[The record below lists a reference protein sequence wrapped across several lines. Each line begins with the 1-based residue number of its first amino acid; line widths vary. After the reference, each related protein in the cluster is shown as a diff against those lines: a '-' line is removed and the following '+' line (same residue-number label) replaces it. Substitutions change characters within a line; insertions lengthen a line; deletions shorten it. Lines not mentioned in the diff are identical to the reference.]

1 MQIINK
7 FYKLLNVYIYFIL
20 FSLLIVFFST
30 TYSNANA
37 FKVSDIEISSPFEL
51 NFEKNHVIDKGF
63 QTSFSEL
70 ISMITTS
77 GDKKKIKNVSIKELK
92 GMIDSFTISDEKF
105 INNEYFANLETTFNK
120 KKILKFLE
128 NKNIFPSI
136 PQRNKVLLFPIL
148 VETKDNS
155 IYLFNNNI
163 FYDKWNESKNS
174 YDLLNYLLPSEDIE
188 DLIELQKTSNDMET
202 YDFSKLINKYDIK
215 DNIILI
221 IYKEGNSIRTLSKI
235 NLNNDFKIQNKNYPK
250 INIEN
255 NDGFSNIV
263 KSLKQV
269 YEDQWKKNNEIN
281 TSIKLPITISVNSKK
296 TKKIIELEQVLD
308 SMDLISEFNILNF
321 NSESIQ
327 YKITYNG
334 TPDIFLN
341 DMRKNDFKFEMKNNI
356 WILK

>member
-51 NFEKNHVIDKGF
+51 NFEKNSVIDKGF
-63 QTSFSEL
+63 QTSFSDL

-77 GDKKKIKNVSIKELK
+77 GDSKKIKNVSIKELK

-128 NKNIFPSI
+128 NENIFPSI

-148 VETKDNS
+148 VETKDNN

-163 FYDKWNESKNS
+163 FYDRWNEQKNS
-174 YDLLNYLLPSEDIE
+174 YDLLDYLLPSEDIE
-188 DLIELQKTSNDMET
+188 DLVELQNKYKNIET
-202 YDFSKLINKYDIK
+202 YDFSNLINKYDIE
-215 DNIILI
+215 DSIILI
-221 IYKEGNSIRTLSKI
+221 IYKESNSVRTLSKV
-235 NLNNDFKIQNKNYPK
+235 NLNNTLKIQNKNYPK
-250 INIEN
+250 IDIINEDN
-255 NDGFSNIV
+255 FSNIV
-263 KSLKQV
+263 KSLKQF

-281 TSIKLPITISVNSKK
+281 TSIKLPITISINSKK
-296 TKKIIELEQVLD
+296 NKKIIELEQALG
-308 SMDLISEFNILNF
+308 SIDLVSDFNILNF
-321 NSESIQ
+321 NSEIIQ

-334 TPDIFLN
+334 TPNIFLN
-341 DMRKNDFKFEMKNNI
+341 EMKKNNLELEMKNNM
-356 WILK
+356 WIVK

>member
-51 NFEKNHVIDKGF
+51 NFKKNSVIDKGF
-63 QTSFSEL
+63 QISFSDL
-70 ISMITTS
+70 ILMITTS
-77 GDKKKIKNVSIKELK
+77 GDRKKIKNVPIKVIK

-136 PQRNKVLLFPIL
+136 PQRNKVLLFPIII
-148 VETKDNS
+148 ETKDNS
-155 IYLFNNNI
+155 IYLFNDNI
-163 FYDKWNESKNS
+163 FYDKWNEQKNS
-174 YDLLNYLLPSEDIE
+174 YDLLDYLLPSEDIG
-188 DLIELQKTSNDMET
+188 DLIELQKMSKDIET
-202 YDFSKLINKYDIK
+202 YDFSNLINKYDIT
-215 DNIILI
+215 DSIILI
-221 IYKEGNSIRTLSKI
+221 INKESSNIRTLSKI
-235 NLNNDFKIQNKNYPK
+235 NLNNSLKLENKNYSK
-250 INIEN
+250 VDILNN
-255 NDGFSNIV
+255 NDFSNIV
-263 KSLKQV
+263 KSLKQI

-281 TSIKLPITISVNSKK
+281 TSIKLPITISINSKK
-296 TKKIIELEQVLD
+296 TKKIIEFERALD
-308 SMDLISEFNILNF
+308 NIDLVASFKVLNF

-327 YKITYNG
+327 YKIIYNS
-334 TPDIFLN
+334 TPNIFLN
-341 DMRKNDFKFEMKNNI
+341 DMKKNNLELEMKNNI
-356 WILK
+356 WTIK

>member
-7 FYKLLNVYIYFIL
+7 FYKLLNVYIYFIS

-37 FKVSDIEISSPFEL
+37 FRVSKIEISSPFEL
-51 NFEKNHVIDKGF
+51 NFEKNNVIDKGF
-63 QTSFSEL
+63 QTSFSDL

-77 GDKKKIKNVSIKELK
+77 GNRKKIKNVSIKEIK

-136 PQRNKVLLFPIL
+136 PQRNKLLLFPIL
-148 VETKDNS
+148 IETKNNN

-163 FYDKWNESKNS
+163 FYDKWNEQKNS
-174 YDLLNYLLPSEDIE
+174 YDLLDYLLPSEDIE
-188 DLIELQKTSNDMET
+188 DLIELQKISKDIET
-202 YDFSKLINKYDIK
+202 YDFSNLINKYDIK

-221 IYKEGNSIRTLSKI
+221 IYKESNRIRTLSKI
-235 NLNNDFKIQNKNYPK
+235 NLNNNLKIQNKNYPK
-250 INIEN
+250 LDILNN
-255 NDGFSNIV
+255 NDFSNIV
-263 KSLKQV
+263 ENLKQL

-281 TSIKLPITISVNSKK
+281 TSIKLPLTISINSKK
-296 TKKIIELEQVLD
+296 TKKIIELEQVLY
-308 SMDLISEFNILNF
+308 SLDLVSDFSILNF
-321 NSESIQ
+321 NSEIIQ

-334 TPDIFLN
+334 TPNIFLN
-341 DMRKNDFKFEMKNNI
+341 DMKEKNLELEIKNNM

>member
-1 MQIINK
+1 MQTINK
-7 FYKLLNVYIYFIL
+7 FYKLLNVYIYFVL

-30 TYSNANA
+30 TYSNANT

-51 NFEKNHVIDKGF
+51 NFEKNSVIDKGF
-63 QTSFSEL
+63 QASFSDL

-77 GDKKKIKNVSIKELK
+77 GDRKKIKNVSIKELK

-128 NKNIFPSI
+128 NENIFPSI

-148 VETKDNS
+148 VETKDNN

-163 FYDKWNESKNS
+163 FYDKWNEQKNS
-174 YDLLNYLLPSEDIE
+174 YDLLDYLLPSEDIE
-188 DLIELQKTSNDMET
+188 DLIELQKTSKDIET
-202 YDFSKLINKYDIK
+202 YDFSNLISKYDIK

-221 IYKEGNSIRTLSKI
+221 IYKEDNSIRTLSKI
-235 NLNNDFKIQNKNYPK
+235 NLNNSLKIQNKNYPK
-250 INIEN
+250 IDII
-255 NDGFSNIV
+255 NDDSFSNIV
-263 KSLKQV
+263 KSLKQL

-281 TSIKLPITISVNSKK
+281 TSIKLPIKISINSKK
-296 TKKIIELEQVLD
+296 NKKIIELERVLN
-308 SMDLISEFNILNF
+308 SMDLVSDFNILNF

-334 TPDIFLN
+334 TPNIFLN
-341 DMRKNDFKFEMKNNI
+341 DMREKRLELEMKNNI
-356 WILK
+356 WTIK

>member
-51 NFEKNHVIDKGF
+51 NFKKNSVIDKGF
-63 QTSFSEL
+63 QISFSNL

-77 GDKKKIKNVSIKELK
+77 GDRKKIKNVPIKVLK

-120 KKILKFLE
+120 KKIFKFLE

-136 PQRNKVLLFPIL
+136 PKRNKVLLFPIII
-148 VETKDNS
+148 EARDDS

-163 FYDKWNESKNS
+163 FYDKWNEKKNS

-188 DLIELQKTSNDMET
+188 DLIELQKNLKDIET
-202 YDFSKLINKYDIK
+202 YDFTKLINKYDIK
-215 DNIILI
+215 DSIILI
-221 IYKEGNSIRTLSKI
+221 ISIEGKNIRTLSKI
-235 NLNNDFKIQNKNYPK
+235 NLNNSLKLENKNYFK
-250 INIEN
+250 VDILN
-255 NDGFSNIV
+255 NNNFSNIV
-263 KSLKQV
+263 KSLKKI

-281 TSIKLPITISVNSKK
+281 TSIKLPITISINTKK
-296 TKKIIELEQVLD
+296 TKKIIELERALD
-308 SMDLISEFNILNF
+308 SMDLVADFNILNF
-321 NSESIQ
+321 NSESIK

-334 TPDIFLN
+334 TPNIFLN
-341 DMRKNDFKFEMKNNI
+341 NMKKNNLELEMKNNI
-356 WILK
+356 WTIK

>member
-30 TYSNANA
+30 TYSNASA

-51 NFEKNHVIDKGF
+51 NFEKNSVIDKGF
-63 QTSFSEL
+63 QTSFSDL

-77 GDKKKIKNVSIKELK
+77 GDRKKIKNVPIKVLK

-136 PQRNKVLLFPIL
+136 PQRNKVLLFPIII
-148 VETKDNS
+148 ETKDNS
-155 IYLFNNNI
+155 IYLFNDNI
-163 FYDKWNESKNS
+163 FYDKWNEQKNS
-174 YDLLNYLLPSEDIE
+174 YDLLDYLLPSEDIE
-188 DLIELQKTSNDMET
+188 DLIELQKMSKDIET
-202 YDFSKLINKYDIK
+202 YDFSNLINKYDIT
-215 DNIILI
+215 DSIILI
-221 IYKEGNSIRTLSKI
+221 INKEGNNIRTLSKI
-235 NLNNDFKIQNKNYPK
+235 NLNNSLKLENKNYSK
-250 INIEN
+250 VDILNN
-255 NDGFSNIV
+255 NDFSNIV
-263 KSLKQV
+263 KSLKQI

-281 TSIKLPITISVNSKK
+281 TSIKLPITISINSKK
-296 TKKIIELEQVLD
+296 TKKIIELEKALD
-308 SMDLISEFNILNF
+308 SMDLVAGFNILNF

-327 YKITYNG
+327 YKITYNS
-334 TPDIFLN
+334 TPNIFLN
-341 DMRKNDFKFEMKNNI
+341 DMKKNNLELEMKNNI
-356 WILK
+356 WTLK

>member
-37 FKVSDIEISSPFEL
+37 FKVTGVEISSPFEL
-51 NFEKNHVIDKGF
+51 NFEKNSVIDKGF
-63 QTSFSEL
+63 QISFSDL

-77 GDKKKIKNVSIKELK
+77 GDRKKIKNVSIKELK

-148 VETKDNS
+148 IETKDNN

-163 FYDKWNESKNS
+163 FYDRWNEQKNS
-174 YDLLNYLLPSEDIE
+174 YDLLDYLLPSEDIE
-188 DLIELQKTSNDMET
+188 DLIELQKTSKDIET
-202 YDFSKLINKYDIK
+202 YDFSNLINKYDIE
-215 DNIILI
+215 DSIILI
-221 IYKEGNSIRTLSKI
+221 IYKESNSVRTLSKV
-235 NLNNDFKIQNKNYPK
+235 NLNNTLKIQNKNYPK
-250 INIEN
+250 IDIINEDN
-255 NDGFSNIV
+255 FSNIV
-263 KSLKQV
+263 KSLKQF

-281 TSIKLPITISVNSKK
+281 TSIKLPITISINSKK
-296 TKKIIELEQVLD
+296 NKKIIELERVLD
-308 SMDLISEFNILNF
+308 NIDLVSDFSVLNF

-334 TPDIFLN
+334 TPNIFLN
-341 DMRKNDFKFEMKNNI
+341 DMRKKNIELEMKNNI
-356 WILK
+356 WTIK

>member
-51 NFEKNHVIDKGF
+51 NFEKNSVIDKGF
-63 QTSFSEL
+63 QTSFSDL

-77 GDKKKIKNVSIKELK
+77 GDRKKIKNISIKKLK

-128 NKNIFPSI
+128 NENIFPSI
-136 PQRNKVLLFPIL
+136 PQRTKVLLFPIL
-148 VETKDNS
+148 VETKDNN

-163 FYDKWNESKNS
+163 FYDRWNEQKNS
-174 YDLLNYLLPSEDIE
+174 YDLLDYLLPSEDIE
-188 DLIELQKTSNDMET
+188 DLIELQKTSKDIET
-202 YDFSKLINKYDIK
+202 YDFSNLINKYDIE
-215 DNIILI
+215 DSIILI
-221 IYKEGNSIRTLSKI
+221 IYKESHSIRTLSKI
-235 NLNNDFKIQNKNYPK
+235 NLSNTLKIQNKNYPNIDI
-250 INIEN
+250 INEDN
-255 NDGFSNIV
+255 FSNIV
-263 KSLKQV
+263 KSLKQL

-281 TSIKLPITISVNSKK
+281 TSIKLPITISINSKK
-296 TKKIIELEQVLD
+296 NKKIIELEKALN
-308 SMDLISEFNILNF
+308 SIDLVSDFNILNF
-321 NSESIQ
+321 NSEIIQ

-334 TPDIFLN
+334 TPNIFLN
-341 DMRKNDFKFEMKNNI
+341 DMRKNNLELEMKNNI
-356 WILK
+356 WTIK

>member
-7 FYKLLNVYIYFIL
+7 FYKLLNVYIYFIS

-37 FKVSDIEISSPFEL
+37 FRVSKIEISSPFEL
-51 NFEKNHVIDKGF
+51 NFEKNNVIDKGF
-63 QTSFSEL
+63 HTSFSDL

-77 GDKKKIKNVSIKELK
+77 GDRKKIKNVSIKEIK

-148 VETKDNS
+148 IETKNNN

-163 FYDKWNESKNS
+163 FYDKWNEQKNS
-174 YDLLNYLLPSEDIE
+174 YDLLDYLLPSEDIE
-188 DLIELQKTSNDMET
+188 DLIELQKISKDIET
-202 YDFSKLINKYDIK
+202 YDFSNLINKYDIK

-221 IYKEGNSIRTLSKI
+221 IYKESNRIRTLSKI
-235 NLNNDFKIQNKNYPK
+235 NLNNSLKIQNKNYPK
-250 INIEN
+250 LDVLNN
-255 NDGFSNIV
+255 NDFSNIV
-263 KSLKQV
+263 ENLKQL

-281 TSIKLPITISVNSKK
+281 TSIKLPLTISINSKK
-296 TKKIIELEQVLD
+296 TKKIIEFEQVLY
-308 SMDLISEFNILNF
+308 SLDLVSDFSILNF
-321 NSESIQ
+321 NSEIIQ

-334 TPDIFLN
+334 TPNIFLN
-341 DMRKNDFKFEMKNNI
+341 DMKEKNLELEIKNNM

>member
-1 MQIINK
+1 MQIIIK

-30 TYSNANA
+30 TYSNANT

-51 NFEKNHVIDKGF
+51 NFEKNSVIDKGF
-63 QTSFSEL
+63 QTSFSNL
-70 ISMITTS
+70 ITMVTTS
-77 GDKKKIKNVSIKELK
+77 GDRKKIKNVPIKELK

-136 PQRNKVLLFPIL
+136 PQRNKVLLFPVF

-163 FYDKWNESKNS
+163 FYDKWNEQKNS
-174 YDLLNYLLPSEDIE
+174 YDLLDYLLPSEDLE
-188 DLIELQKTSNDMET
+188 DLIELQKISKEIET
-202 YDFSKLINKYDIK
+202 YDFSNLINKYDIK
-215 DNIILI
+215 DSIILI

-235 NLNNDFKIQNKNYPK
+235 NLSNTLKIQNKNYPQIDI
-250 INIEN
+250 INEN
-255 NDGFSNIV
+255 DFSNIV
-263 KSLKQV
+263 KSLKQL
-269 YEDQWKKNNEIN
+269 YEDQWKKINKIN
-281 TSIKLPITISVNSKK
+281 TSIKLPITISINSKK
-296 TKKIIELEQVLD
+296 TKKIIELERVLGNI
-308 SMDLISEFNILNF
+308 DLVSDFSVLNF
-321 NSESIQ
+321 DSESIQ

-334 TPDIFLN
+334 TPNIFLN
-341 DMRKNDFKFEMKNNI
+341 DMRKKNLELEMKNNM
-356 WILK
+356 WTLK

>member
-7 FYKLLNVYIYFIL
+7 FYKLLNVYIYFIS

-37 FKVSDIEISSPFEL
+37 FRVSKIEISSPFEL
-51 NFEKNHVIDKGF
+51 NFEKNNVIDKGF
-63 QTSFSEL
+63 QTSFSDL

-77 GDKKKIKNVSIKELK
+77 GDRKKIKNVSIKEIK

-148 VETKDNS
+148 IETKNNN

-163 FYDKWNESKNS
+163 FYDKWNEQKNS
-174 YDLLNYLLPSEDIE
+174 YDLLDYLLPSEDIE
-188 DLIELQKTSNDMET
+188 DLIELQKISKDIET
-202 YDFSKLINKYDIK
+202 YDFSNLINKYDIK

-221 IYKEGNSIRTLSKI
+221 IYKESNRIRTLSKI
-235 NLNNDFKIQNKNYPK
+235 NLNNSLKIQNKNYPK
-250 INIEN
+250 LDILNN
-255 NDGFSNIV
+255 NDFSNIV
-263 KSLKQV
+263 ENLKQL

-281 TSIKLPITISVNSKK
+281 TSIKLPITISINSKK
-296 TKKIIELEQVLD
+296 TKKIIELEQVLF
-308 SMDLISEFNILNF
+308 SLDLVSDFSILNF
-321 NSESIQ
+321 NSEIIQ

-334 TPDIFLN
+334 TPNIFLN
-341 DMRKNDFKFEMKNNI
+341 DMREKNLELEMKNNM

>member
-7 FYKLLNVYIYFIL
+7 FYKLLNVYIHFIL

-51 NFEKNHVIDKGF
+51 NFEKNSVIDNGF
-63 QTSFSEL
+63 QTSFSNL

-77 GDKKKIKNVSIKELK
+77 VDRKKIKNVSIKELK

-136 PQRNKVLLFPIL
+136 PKRNKVLLFPIL
-148 VETKDNS
+148 VETKDNN

-163 FYDKWNESKNS
+163 FYDRWNEQKNS
-174 YDLLNYLLPSEDIE
+174 YDLLDYLLPSEDIE
-188 DLIELQKTSNDMET
+188 DLIELQKISKDIET
-202 YDFSKLINKYDIK
+202 YDFSNLINKYDIK
-215 DNIILI
+215 DSIILI
-221 IYKEGNSIRTLSKI
+221 IYRESNSIRILSKV
-235 NLNNDFKIQNKNYPK
+235 NLNNTLKIQNKNYPK
-250 INIEN
+250 IDIINE
-255 NDGFSNIV
+255 DDFFNIV
-263 KSLKQV
+263 KSLKQL

-281 TSIKLPITISVNSKK
+281 TSIKLPITISINSRNN
-296 TKKIIELEQVLD
+296 KKIIELERVLGNI
-308 SMDLISEFNILNF
+308 DLVSDFSVLNF

-334 TPDIFLN
+334 TPNVFLN
-341 DMRKNDFKFEMKNNI
+341 DMRKKNFELEMKNNM
-356 WILK
+356 WTLK

>member
-7 FYKLLNVYIYFIL
+7 FYKLLNVYIYFIS

-37 FKVSDIEISSPFEL
+37 FRVSKIEISSPFEL
-51 NFEKNHVIDKGF
+51 NFKKNNVIDKGF
-63 QTSFSEL
+63 QTSFFDL

-77 GDKKKIKNVSIKELK
+77 GDRKKIKNVSIKEIK

-148 VETKDNS
+148 IENKNNN

-163 FYDKWNESKNS
+163 FYDKWNEQKNS
-174 YDLLNYLLPSEDIE
+174 YDLLDYLLPSEDIE
-188 DLIELQKTSNDMET
+188 DLIELQKISKDIET
-202 YDFSKLINKYDIK
+202 YDFSNLINKYDIK

-221 IYKEGNSIRTLSKI
+221 IYKESNRIRTLSKI
-235 NLNNDFKIQNKNYPK
+235 NLNNSLKIQNKNYPK
-250 INIEN
+250 LDILNN
-255 NDGFSNIV
+255 NDFSNIV
-263 KSLKQV
+263 ENLKQL

-281 TSIKLPITISVNSKK
+281 TSIKLPITISINSKK
-296 TKKIIELEQVLD
+296 TKKIIELEQVLY
-308 SMDLISEFNILNF
+308 SLDLVSDFSILNF
-321 NSESIQ
+321 NSEIIQ

-334 TPDIFLN
+334 TPNIFLN
-341 DMRKNDFKFEMKNNI
+341 DMKEKNLELEMKNNM

>member
-20 FSLLIVFFST
+20 FSLLIVFFFT
-30 TYSNANA
+30 TYSNANE
-37 FKVSDIEISSPFEL
+37 FKVSDIKISSPFEL
-51 NFEKNHVIDKGF
+51 NFTKNSAIDKGF
-63 QTSFSEL
+63 QTSFYDL

-148 VETKDNS
+148 IETKNNN

-163 FYDKWNESKNS
+163 FYDKWNEQKNS
-174 YDLLNYLLPSEDIE
+174 YDLLDYLLPSEDIE
-188 DLIELQKTSNDMET
+188 DLIELQKFSKEIET
-202 YDFSKLINKYDIK
+202 YDFSNLINKYDIK
-215 DNIILI
+215 DSIILI
-221 IYKEGNSIRTLSKI
+221 IYKESKSIRTLSKI
-235 NLNNDFKIQNKNYPK
+235 NLNNTLKIQNKNYPK
-250 INIEN
+250 IDILNN
-255 NDGFSNIV
+255 NDFFNIV
-263 KSLKQV
+263 KSLKQL

-281 TSIKLPITISVNSKK
+281 TSIKFPITISINSKK

-308 SMDLISEFNILNF
+308 NIDLVADFNILNF

-327 YKITYNG
+327 YIITYNG
-334 TPDIFLN
+334 TPNIFLN
-341 DMRKNDFKFEMKNNI
+341 DMREKNLELEMKNNM

>member
-30 TYSNANA
+30 TYSNANV
-37 FKVSDIEISSPFEL
+37 FKVSDIKISSPFEL
-51 NFEKNHVIDKGF
+51 NFEKNSVIDRGF
-63 QTSFSEL
+63 QISFSDL
-70 ISMITTS
+70 LSMITTS
-77 GDKKKIKNVSIKELK
+77 GDRKKVRNVSLKELK

-105 INNEYFANLETTFNK
+105 IDNEYFANLETTFNK

-128 NKNIFPSI
+128 NENIFPSI
-136 PQRNKVLLFPIL
+136 PQRNKVILFPIL
-148 VETKDNS
+148 VETKDNN

-163 FYDKWNESKNS
+163 FYDKWNEQKNS
-174 YDLLNYLLPSEDIE
+174 YDLLDYLLPSEDIE
-188 DLIELQKTSNDMET
+188 DLIELQKTSEEIET
-202 YDFSKLINKYDIK
+202 YDFSNLISKYDIK

-221 IYKEGNSIRTLSKI
+221 IYKKGSNIRTLSKI
-235 NLNNDFKIQNKNYPK
+235 NLNNTLKIQNKNYSK
-250 INIEN
+250 IDIINV
-255 NDGFSNIV
+255 DDFSNIV
-263 KSLKQV
+263 KSLKQL

-281 TSIKLPITISVNSKK
+281 TSIKLPITISINSKK

-308 SMDLISEFNILNF
+308 SIDLVSEFNILNF
-321 NSESIQ
+321 NSENIQ

-334 TPDIFLN
+334 TPNIFLN
-341 DMRKNDFKFEMKNNI
+341 DMRRKNLELKMKNNI

>member
-7 FYKLLNVYIYFIL
+7 FYKLLNVYIYFIS

-37 FKVSDIEISSPFEL
+37 FRVSKIEISSPFEL
-51 NFEKNHVIDKGF
+51 NFEKNNVIDKGF
-63 QTSFSEL
+63 HTSFSDL

-77 GDKKKIKNVSIKELK
+77 GDRKKIKNVSIKEIK

-148 VETKDNS
+148 IETKNNN

-163 FYDKWNESKNS
+163 FYDKWNEQKNS
-174 YDLLNYLLPSEDIE
+174 YDLLDYLLPSEDIE
-188 DLIELQKTSNDMET
+188 DLIELQKISKDIET
-202 YDFSKLINKYDIK
+202 YDFSNLINKYDIK

-221 IYKEGNSIRTLSKI
+221 IYKESNRIRTLSKI
-235 NLNNDFKIQNKNYPK
+235 NLNNNLKIQNKNYPK
-250 INIEN
+250 LDILNN
-255 NDGFSNIV
+255 NDFSNIV
-263 KSLKQV
+263 ENLKQL

-281 TSIKLPITISVNSKK
+281 TSIKLPITISINSKK
-296 TKKIIELEQVLD
+296 TKKIIELEQVLY
-308 SMDLISEFNILNF
+308 SLDLVSDFSILNF
-321 NSESIQ
+321 NSEIIQ

-334 TPDIFLN
+334 TPNIFLN
-341 DMRKNDFKFEMKNNI
+341 DMKEKNLELEMKNNM

>member
-7 FYKLLNVYIYFIL
+7 FYKLLNVYIYFIS

-37 FKVSDIEISSPFEL
+37 FRVSKIEISSPFEL
-51 NFEKNHVIDKGF
+51 NFEKNNVIDKGF
-63 QTSFSEL
+63 QTSFSDL

-77 GDKKKIKNVSIKELK
+77 GDRKKIKNVSIKEIK

-148 VETKDNS
+148 IETKNNN

-163 FYDKWNESKNS
+163 FYDKWNEQKNS
-174 YDLLNYLLPSEDIE
+174 YDLLDYLLPSEDIE
-188 DLIELQKTSNDMET
+188 DLIELQKISKDIET
-202 YDFSKLINKYDIK
+202 YDFSNLINKYDIK

-221 IYKEGNSIRTLSKI
+221 IYKESNRIRTLSKI
-235 NLNNDFKIQNKNYPK
+235 NLNNSLKIQNKNYPK
-250 INIEN
+250 LDVLNN
-255 NDGFSNIV
+255 NDFSNIV
-263 KSLKQV
+263 ENLKQL

-281 TSIKLPITISVNSKK
+281 TSIKLPITISINSKK
-296 TKKIIELEQVLD
+296 TKKIIELEQVLY
-308 SMDLISEFNILNF
+308 SLDLVSDFSILNF
-321 NSESIQ
+321 NSEIIQ

-334 TPDIFLN
+334 TPNIFLN
-341 DMRKNDFKFEMKNNI
+341 DMKEKNLELEMKNNM

>member
-37 FKVSDIEISSPFEL
+37 FKVSDVEIFSPFEL
-51 NFEKNHVIDKGF
+51 NFEKNNVIDKGF
-63 QTSFSEL
+63 QISFSDL

-77 GDKKKIKNVSIKELK
+77 SDKKRVKNVSIKELK
-92 GMIDSFTISDEKF
+92 GMIDSFIISDEKF

-120 KKILKFLE
+120 KKILNFLE

-148 VETKDNS
+148 VETKDNN

-163 FYDKWNESKNS
+163 FYDKWNEQKNS
-174 YDLLNYLLPSEDIE
+174 YDLLDYLLPSEDIE
-188 DLIELQKTSNDMET
+188 DLIELQKTSEEIET
-202 YDFSKLINKYDIK
+202 YDFSNLINKYDIK

-221 IYKEGNSIRTLSKI
+221 IYKEGSNIRTLSKI
-235 NLNNDFKIQNKNYPK
+235 NLNNTLKIQNKNFPK
-250 INIEN
+250 IDIVNVE
-255 NDGFSNIV
+255 DFSNIV
-263 KSLKQV
+263 NSLKQL

-281 TSIKLPITISVNSKK
+281 TSIKLPITISINSQK

-308 SMDLISEFNILNF
+308 SMDLVSDFSILNF

-327 YKITYNG
+327 YKITFNG
-334 TPDIFLN
+334 TPNIFLN
-341 DMRKNDFKFEMKNNI
+341 DMREKNLELEIKNNI
-356 WILK
+356 WTLK

>member
-37 FKVSDIEISSPFEL
+37 FKVSDVKISSPFEL
-51 NFEKNHVIDKGF
+51 NFEKNSVIDKGF
-63 QTSFSEL
+63 QISFSDL
-70 ISMITTS
+70 LSMITTS
-77 GDKKKIKNVSIKELK
+77 GDRKKIRNVSIKQLK

-105 INNEYFANLETTFNK
+105 IDNEYFAYLETTFNK

-128 NKNIFPSI
+128 NENIFPSI
-136 PQRNKVLLFPIL
+136 PQRNKVILFPIL
-148 VETKDNS
+148 VETKDNN

-163 FYDKWNESKNS
+163 FYDKWNEQKNS
-174 YDLLNYLLPSEDIE
+174 YDLLDYLLPSEDIE
-188 DLIELQKTSNDMET
+188 DLIELQKKSKDIET
-202 YDFSKLINKYDIK
+202 YDFSNLINKYDIK

-235 NLNNDFKIQNKNYPK
+235 NLDNTLKIQNKNYSK
-250 INIEN
+250 IDIVNK
-255 NDGFSNIV
+255 DDFSNIV
-263 KSLKQV
+263 KSLKQL

-281 TSIKLPITISVNSKK
+281 TSIKLPITISIDSKK
-296 TKKIIELEQVLD
+296 NKKIIELEHALD
-308 SMDLISEFNILNF
+308 TIDLISKVNILSF
-321 NSESIQ
+321 NSESIH

-334 TPDIFLN
+334 TPNIFLN
-341 DMRKNDFKFEMKNNI
+341 DMRKRKLELEMKNNI
-356 WILK
+356 WIIK

>member
-7 FYKLLNVYIYFIL
+7 FYKLLNVYIYLLL
-20 FSLLIVFFST
+20 FSLLILFFST

-37 FKVSDIEISSPFEL
+37 FRVSKIEMSSPFEL
-51 NFEKNHVIDKGF
+51 NFEKNIVIDKGF
-63 QTSFSEL
+63 QTSFSDL

-77 GDKKKIKNVSIKELK
+77 GDRKKIKNVSLEELK
-92 GMIDSFTISDEKF
+92 GMIDSFTINDEKF
-105 INNEYFANLETTFNK
+105 INNKYFANLETNFNK

-148 VETKDNS
+148 IETKDNN

-163 FYDKWNESKNS
+163 FYDKWNEQKNS
-174 YDLLNYLLPSEDIE
+174 YDLLDYLLPSEDIE
-188 DLIELQKTSNDMET
+188 DLIELQKTSKDIET
-202 YDFSKLINKYDIK
+202 YDFSNLINKYDIE

-221 IYKEGNSIRTLSKI
+221 IYKESNIIRTLSKV
-235 NLNNDFKIQNKNYPK
+235 NLNNTLKIQNKIYPK
-250 INIEN
+250 IDIINE
-255 NDGFSNIV
+255 DDFSNIV
-263 KSLKQV
+263 KSLKQL

-281 TSIKLPITISVNSKK
+281 TSIKLPITISINSKK
-296 TKKIIELEQVLD
+296 PKKIIELEKALY
-308 SMDLISEFNILNF
+308 SIDLVSDFNILNF

-334 TPDIFLN
+334 TPNIFLN
-341 DMRKNDFKFEMKNNI
+341 DMRKKNLELEMKNNM
-356 WILK
+356 WTLK